1 MKKIIKEGEN
11 LVICG
16 DYNATPEESTYKY
29 LEELGFKSIYKE
41 VKGHEPE
48 RTFPSGIIA
57 PMMDTDPPCCLD

>member
-29 LEELGFKSIYKE
+29 LEELGFKENSFHLNDEDDSDKQWRPTK
-41 VKGHEPE
+41 V
-48 RTFPSGIIA
+48 SS
-57 PMMDTDPPCCLD
+57 